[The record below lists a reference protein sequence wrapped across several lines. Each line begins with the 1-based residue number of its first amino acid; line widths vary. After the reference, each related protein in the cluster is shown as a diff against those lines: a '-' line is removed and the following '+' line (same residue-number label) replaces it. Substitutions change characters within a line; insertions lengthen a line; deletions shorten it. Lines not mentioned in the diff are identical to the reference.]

1 MSEELTQLEGILKAA
16 EAASEN
22 EEPDISKAAQTTI
35 ETAIHSLIE
44 TLKNKEF
51 VSAVA
56 QVKAFR

>member
-1 MSEELTQLEGILKAA
+1 MSEELAQLEGILKEA

-22 EEPDISKAAQTTI
+22 EEIDISKASQTTI

>member
-1 MSEELTQLEGILKAA
+1 MSEELAQLESILKEA
-16 EAASEN
+16 ESASEN
-22 EEPDISKAAQTTI
+22 EEMDIAKAAQTTI

-51 VSAVA
+51 LLAVA